1 MWPWCNEDGAQM
13 LEKCGCQK
21 FQRRL
26 HSRRGSVVKMGPCCG
41 SLAQVGEWDV
51 GSAHLVPLMQ
61 GNTAV

>member
-1 MWPWCNEDGAQM
+1 M

-26 HSRRGSVVKMGPCCG
+26 HSREGSVVKTGLCCC